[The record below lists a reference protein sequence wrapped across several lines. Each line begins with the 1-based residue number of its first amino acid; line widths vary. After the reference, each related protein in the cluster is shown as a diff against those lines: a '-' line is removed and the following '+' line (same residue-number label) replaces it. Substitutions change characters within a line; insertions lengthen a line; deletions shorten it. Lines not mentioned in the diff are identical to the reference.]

1 MINELYPAPSTTE
14 EDAFA
19 LVRAATNI
27 SRARKQ
33 NDAAALT
40 VALDENLQL
49 WTAIQTLMEK
59 KDHPLPAQTKENLLK
74 LAKFVVAKT
83 VSEGCEAS
91 DKTLDTLEN
100 MNLQIARG
108 LMESIRLPPVKENA
122 AVLIQTA
129 QRLADAAKNNDK
141 NALIE
146 ALDTNL
152 HLWIA
157 LKTLA
162 ETKRLGTDDA
172 VAANI
177 ARLAKYVSE
186 KTFECGADISEET
199 LSGFI
204 NINMQIAEGFL
215 ESKCLSGT
223 EEDAL
228 ALLRAALMLAE
239 AKDKNDQNRL
249 VEALNNNMELWTG
262 IKTLVSAKNHPLAKE
277 IKDNLVRLADFS
289 IGKTFEIGANTAH
302 KTIDTLIN
310 INLQISEG
318 LLERVKFAA

>member
-1 MINELYPAPSTTE
+1 MTNQLYPALSTTE

-19 LVRAATNI
+19 LIRAATNI

-40 VALDENLQL
+40 IALDENLQL
-49 WTAIQTLMEK
+49 WTAIQTMMEK
-59 KDHPLPAQTKENLLK
+59 KEHPLPAQTKENLLK
-74 LAKFVVAKT
+74 LSRFVVAKT
-83 VSEGCEAS
+83 IAEGCEAP

-108 LMESIRLPPVKENA
+108 LMESIRLPPVRENA

-129 QRLADAAKNNDK
+129 QKLADAAKAGDK
-141 NALIE
+141 KALIE
-146 ALDTNL
+146 AMDSNL
-152 HLWIA
+152 HLWVA

-162 ETKRLGTDDA
+162 GTKRLGTDDA

-215 ESKCLSGT
+215 ESKYLSGT

-228 ALLRAALMLAE
+228 ALLRAAILLAE
-239 AKDKNDQNRL
+239 AKDENDAGRL

-262 IKTLVSAKNHPLAKE
+262 IKTLVGAKSHPMAKE
-277 IKDNLVRLADFS
+277 IKDNLIRLADFA
-289 IGKTFEIGANTAH
+289 IGKTFEIGADTAH

>member
-1 MINELYPAPSTTE
+1 MTNQLYPALSTTE

-19 LVRAATNI
+19 LIRAATNI

-40 VALDENLQL
+40 IALDENLQL

-59 KDHPLPAQTKENLLK
+59 KEHPLPAQTKEKLLK
-74 LAKFVVAKT
+74 LSRFVVAKT
-83 VSEGCEAS
+83 IAEGCEAS

-108 LMESIRLPPVKENA
+108 LMESIRLPPVRENA

-129 QRLADAAKNNDK
+129 QKLADAAKAGDK
-141 NALIE
+141 KALIE
-146 ALDTNL
+146 AMDSNL
-152 HLWIA
+152 HLWVA

-215 ESKCLSGT
+215 ESKYLSGT

-228 ALLRAALMLAE
+228 ALLRAAILLAE
-239 AKDKNDQNRL
+239 AKDENDAGRL

-262 IKTLVSAKNHPLAKE
+262 IKTLVGAKSHPMAKE
-277 IKDNLVRLADFS
+277 IKDNLIRLADFA
-289 IGKTFEIGANTAH
+289 IGKTFEIGADTAH